1 MLESAKCSF
10 FEILRKSWGTSDYKS
25 ALEKIFFQ
33 KIEKIPK
40 LFSENFSRTDL

>member
-1 MLESAKCSF
+1 MQFEVFFFWNFQKYWDTSA
-10 FEILRKSWGTSDYKS
+10 YKS

-40 LFSENFSRTDL
+40 NFSENFSTADL

>member
-1 MLESAKCSF
+1 MKAEVF
-10 FEILRKSWGTSDYKS
+10 IFEISKKYWDTSVYKS

-40 LFSENFSRTDL
+40 QFSENFSRADL